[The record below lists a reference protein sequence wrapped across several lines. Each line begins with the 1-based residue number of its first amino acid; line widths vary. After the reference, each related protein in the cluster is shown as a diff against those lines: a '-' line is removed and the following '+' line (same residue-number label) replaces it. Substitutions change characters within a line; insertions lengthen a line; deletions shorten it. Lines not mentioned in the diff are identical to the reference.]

1 MSKTSTWWSGFG
13 ATYRFAVTT
22 RATRYRFR
30 ALVPREATYPYDTGA
45 SRPVASSCARSAAAV
60 KATQVPRRDR

>member
-30 ALVPREATYPYDTGA
+30 ALVPRGATYAYDTDA
-45 SRPVASSCARSAAAV
+45 ARPVVVVVR
-60 KATQVPRRDR
+60 P